1 MARHAGL
8 FLWIAVWLAVARF
21 CGLLLPLQSEVVVPS
36 HASPLHDHVD
46 RHVRA
51 DEPDDLM
58 RTASLPGA
66 VDSAVRMLQ
75 PSSLLRGRQTNF
87 GGTSR
92 LDGTIREDGRIQHW
106 KQTGQHRE
114 RPGAAAGNARGRMP
128 EFRKVLV
135 APHALVVVLSL
146 DLSGAAHRFQYSS
159 VQQLGRQSSRGES
172 QELKTVG
179 LPGNGAEFCEQAV
192 IRNLATAHDESFLL
206 HDWGH
211 HTADTSFVEAET
223 SADRRIDQ
231 VIRPVS
237 IAGSFRTSPIH
248 TVGKLPRPVDGGLVK
263 GGQGWEA
270 NARRR
275 SVRCFR
281 MPRFS
286 AGQSRE
292 VLCEGHEFLRT
303 EGVSV
308 FLDSSLP
315 EAEFDAEEIRGAGSR
330 IAALCDGGLRRSVEL
345 LVGPIRDVDG
355 DGQLSVV
362 LTRLEPDQSSGNIPV
377 RGCVRESD
385 FLDASSGPPGDIIY
399 LDIAVPEAAELAGLL
414 AHEMTHAAMYSRLLD
429 RREKGLSQLSL
440 PGWFHE
446 AVAHWTEHQLAGR
459 GLVFAERL
467 RMYQRNPAAAPVCP
481 NPLWMS
487 YTASRGG
494 PRIAGSRFLEV
505 MLRPEASLAGIM
517 CEARNVDEILEQC
530 LGTSLSEALV
540 PWSRYE
546 AARLFR
552 EAPER
557 IPLMR
562 SDEAGTQRIYGTAFL
577 VLQCGAKPLVL
588 EIGCE
593 DTSDWNLTVIER

>member
-8 FLWIAVWLAVARF
+8 FLWIALWLAVARF
-21 CGLLLPLQSEVVVPS
+21 CGLLFPLQSEVVVPS
-36 HASPLHDHVD
+36 HASPMNDH
-46 RHVRA
+46 A
-51 DEPDDLM
+51 DEPGDLM

-66 VDSAVRMLQ
+66 VGSAVRMLQ
-75 PSSLLRGRQTNF
+75 HSSSPRDMQTSF
-87 GGTSR
+87 GGISR
-92 LDGTIREDGRIQHW
+92 LDGTIRDDGRVRHR
-106 KQTGQHRE
+106 KQTGIAVGDAH
-114 RPGAAAGNARGRMP
+114 GRMP

-146 DLSGAAHRFQYSS
+146 DLSGAAHRFQYRSG
-159 VQQLGRQSSRGES
+159 QPHGRQSSRGES
-172 QELKTVG
+172 PDTKIVG
-179 LPGNGAEFCEQAV
+179 LPGNGAEFCELAV
-192 IRNLATAHDESFLL
+192 TRDSATARDESFLL
-206 HDWGH
+206 DDWGQH
-211 HTADTSFVEAET
+211 PADTSFVEAET
-223 SADRRIDQ
+223 SADRRTDQ

-237 IAGSFRTSPIH
+237 IAGSFRAGAIH
-248 TVGKLPRPVDGGLVK
+248 FAGKLPRSDDGALVN
-263 GGQGWEA
+263 GGQGSEA
-270 NARRR
+270 NAWRR

-292 VLCEGHEFLRT
+292 VLCEGQEFLCT

-308 FLDSSLP
+308 FLDSSLS
-315 EAEFDAEEIRGAGSR
+315 EVEFEAEEIRRAGSR

-355 DGQLSVV
+355 DGKLSVV
-362 LTRLEPDQSSGNIPV
+362 LTRLEPDQSSGSIPV

-385 FLDASSGPPGDIIY
+385 FLDASSGPSGDIIY

-429 RREKGLSQLSL
+429 RRESGLSQLSL

-459 GLVFAERL
+459 GTVFAERL
-467 RMYQRNPAAAPVCP
+467 RMYQRNPAAAPVCT
-481 NPLWMS
+481 NPLWLS
-487 YTASRGG
+487 YSASRGG
-494 PRIAGSRFLEV
+494 PRIAGCRFLEV
-505 MLRPEASLAGIM
+505 MLRPEVSLAGIM
-517 CEARNVDEILEQC
+517 CEARNVDEILERC

-540 PWSRYE
+540 SWSRYE
-546 AARLFR
+546 AARLVR

-557 IPLMR
+557 IPVMR
-562 SDEAGTQRIYGTAFL
+562 SGVSNTQRIYGTAFL
-577 VLQCGAKPLVL
+577 VLQCGSQPLEL

-593 DTSDWNLTVIER
+593 DTSDWNLTVIEP

>member
-21 CGLLLPLQSEVVVPS
+21 CGLLLPLQSEVFMPS
-36 HASPLHDHVD
+36 HASPLKDHAD
-46 RHVRA
+46 R
-51 DEPDDLM
+51 PGDLM
-58 RTASLPGA
+58 QTASLPGA
-66 VDSAVRMLQ
+66 VGSTVRMLHH
-75 PSSLLRGRQTNF
+75 SSPPRDTQTSF
-87 GGTSR
+87 GGISR
-92 LDGTIREDGRIQHW
+92 LDGTIRDDGRIQYR
-106 KQTGQHRE
+106 KQSGQNRE
-114 RPGAAAGNARGRMP
+114 RTGTAAGNAHGRMP

-146 DLSGAAHRFQYSS
+146 DLSGAAHRFQYRSG
-159 VQQLGRQSSRGES
+159 QPHGRQSSQDES
-172 QELKTVG
+172 QDLKTVG
-179 LPGNGAEFCEQAV
+179 LPGNGAEFCELAV
-192 IRNLATAHDESFLL
+192 TRDSATAHDESFLL
-206 HDWGH
+206 NDWGQH
-211 HTADTSFVEAET
+211 PADALFGSVD
-223 SADRRIDQ
+223 SPADRRTEQ
-231 VIRPVS
+231 VIRSVS
-237 IAGSFRTSPIH
+237 IAGSFRAGAIH
-248 TVGKLPRPVDGGLVK
+248 FAGKLPSSDDGALVN
-263 GGQGWEA
+263 GGQWWEA
-270 NARRR
+270 NAWRR
-275 SVRCFR
+275 SMRCFR

-292 VLCEGHEFLRT
+292 ELCEGQQFLST

-315 EAEFDAEEIRGAGSR
+315 KAEFDAEEIRGAGSR

-362 LTRLEPDQSSGNIPV
+362 LTRLEPDQSSGSIPV

-385 FLDASSGPPGDIIY
+385 FLDASLGSPGDIIY

-459 GLVFAERL
+459 GTVFAERL
-467 RMYQRNPAAAPVCP
+467 RMYQSNPAAAPVCT
-481 NPLWMS
+481 NPLWLS
-487 YTASRGG
+487 YSASRGG
-494 PRIAGSRFLEV
+494 PRIAGSRFLEA
-505 MLRPEASLAGIM
+505 MLRPGVSLAGIM
-517 CEARNVDEILEQC
+517 VEARNVDEILERC

-540 PWSRYE
+540 LWSRYE
-546 AARLFR
+546 ATRLVR
-552 EAPER
+552 EAPQR
-557 IPLMR
+557 IPVMR
-562 SDEAGTQRIYGTAFL
+562 SGESDTLRIYGTAFL
-577 VLQCGAKPLVL
+577 VLQCGSQPLEL

-593 DTSDWNLTVIER
+593 DTSDWNLTVIEP

>member
-21 CGLLLPLQSEVVVPS
+21 CELLLPLQSEVVVPS

-75 PSSLLRGRQTNF
+75 PSSLPRGRQTNF

-114 RPGAAAGNARGRMP
+114 RRGAAAGNSRGRMP

-146 DLSGAAHRFQYSS
+146 DLSGAAHRFQYRS
-159 VQQLGRQSSRGES
+159 VQQHGRQSSRGES
-172 QELKTVG
+172 QDLKIVG
-179 LPGNGAEFCEQAV
+179 LPGKGAEFCELAV
-192 IRNLATAHDESFLL
+192 TRDSATARDESFLL
-206 HDWGH
+206 HVWGQH
-211 HTADTSFVEAET
+211 PVDASFGSADS
-223 SADRRIDQ
+223 SADRWTEQ

-237 IAGSFRTSPIH
+237 IADSFRSGAIH
-248 TVGKLPRPVDGGLVK
+248 FAGKLPRSGDGALVN

-270 NARRR
+270 NAWRR

-292 VLCEGHEFLRT
+292 ELCEGQEFLRT
-303 EGVSV
+303 EGVSI

-315 EAEFDAEEIRGAGSR
+315 EAEFDAEEIRRAGSR
-330 IAALCDGGLRRSVEL
+330 IAALCEGGLRRSVEL

-362 LTRLEPDQSSGNIPV
+362 LTRLEPDQSSGSIPV

-399 LDIAVPEAAELAGLL
+399 LDIAVPEVAELAGLL

-446 AVAHWTEHQLAGR
+446 AIAHWTEHQLAGR
-459 GLVFAERL
+459 GTVFAERL
-467 RMYQRNPAAAPVCP
+467 RMYQRNPAAAPVCT
-481 NPLWMS
+481 NPLWLS
-487 YTASRGG
+487 YSASRGG

-505 MLRPEASLAGIM
+505 MLQPDVSLAGIM
-517 CEARNVDEILEQC
+517 SESRNVDEILERC

-540 PWSRYE
+540 SWSRYE
-546 AARLFR
+546 AARLVR

-557 IPLMR
+557 IPFLR
-562 SDEAGTQRIYGTAFL
+562 SGESDTPRIYGTAFL
-577 VLQCGAKPLVL
+577 VLQCGSQPLEL

-593 DTSDWNLTVIER
+593 DTSDWNLTVIEP